1 MRQVEAREYC
11 PAIADPYRE
20 SLLHDALQA
29 HDELLRAARL
39 TANLAWRQLDLGPV
53 QLRALVTLADVGAL
67 PVSRLADALGLRRP
81 ATSLLVRGLAEQ
93 NLVLRSEDPVDHRR
107 TVVQLTGH
115 GRALLAALRQ
125 EGRRDARGQF
135 TRLTD
140 ADLAAL
146 AQGLRALAA
155 LDATMQG
162 KE

>member
-11 PAIADPYRE
+11 PATTDLYRE
-20 SLLHDALQA
+20 SLLRDALQA
-29 HDELLRAARL
+29 HEELLRAVRL
-39 TANLAWRQLDLGPV
+39 TASVAWRQLDLGPA

-67 PVSRLADALGLRRP
+67 PVSQLADALGLRRP

-93 NLVLRSEDPVDHRR
+93 NLVLRTEDPVDHRR
-107 TVVQLTGH
+107 TFVQLTGQ

-155 LDATMQG
+155 LDATAQG

>member
-1 MRQVEAREYC
+1 VRQVEAREYC
-11 PAIADPYRE
+11 PATTDLYRE
-20 SLLHDALQA
+20 SLLRDALQA
-29 HDELLRAARL
+29 HEELLRAVRL
-39 TANLAWRQLDLGPV
+39 TASVAWRQLDLGPA

-67 PVSRLADALGLRRP
+67 PVSQLADALGLRRP
-81 ATSLLVRGLAEQ
+81 ATSLLVRSLAEQ
-93 NLVLRSEDPVDHRR
+93 NLVLRTEDPVDHRR
-107 TVVQLTGH
+107 TFVQLTGQ

-155 LDATMQG
+155 LDATAQG